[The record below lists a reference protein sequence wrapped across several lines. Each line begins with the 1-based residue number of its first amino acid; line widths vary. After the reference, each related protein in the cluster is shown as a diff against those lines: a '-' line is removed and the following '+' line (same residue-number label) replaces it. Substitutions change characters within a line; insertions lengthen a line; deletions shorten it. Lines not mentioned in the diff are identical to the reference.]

1 MGTRGLWGF
10 YYKKKDKLTYNHFDS
25 YPTGLGQ
32 TIKEFIGSHSI
43 QELKKIASKIRVVDG
58 DNTPTPAQIRECN
71 KFTNLSV
78 SKQNIKEWYC
88 LLRDSQG
95 EPESYVK
102 GKLRYMI
109 DSKAFIK
116 DSLFCEYAYIINL
129 DTKKLEIYLGFQK
142 KPQDNRYK
150 MTKKEIQKLEE
161 KHKEDKLTLYY
172 NCKLWLEVPLKEVK
186 DLNIKKLEKDLNKE
200 EEEEL

>member
-32 TIKEFIGSHSI
+32 TIKKFIRSHSI
-43 QELKKIASKIRVVDG
+43 KELEKIASKIRVVKG
-58 DNTPTPAQIRECN
+58 DSIPTPAQIRECE
-71 KFTNLSV
+71 KFTDLGV
-78 SKQNIKEWYC
+78 SKQSTEEWYC
-88 LLRDSQG
+88 ILRDSQG

-142 KPQDNRYK
+142 EPQDNRYK
-150 MTKKEIQKLEE
+150 MNEKELKECTENGE
-161 KHKEDKLTLYY
+161 KRCGTGYY
-172 NCKLWLEVPLKEVK
+172 NCKLWIEVPLSKVK
-186 DLNIKKLEKDLNKE
+186 NFDMKKLEDELNKE
-200 EEEEL
+200 EEQQ